1 MRNPDAPLFSP
12 SPMGGRAPR
21 PELLYLVHRIPYPPN
36 KGDKIR
42 SFHLLRHLAQRYRI
56 HLGAF
61 VDDPADW
68 AHGETLRRWV
78 EGELCLLPLS
88 RRRALLRSLTGLVTG
103 RPLTLPYYRD
113 RRMERW
119 VKARLSQG
127 VRRALVYSSS
137 MAQYL
142 LPYQEVHRIIDFVDM
157 DSDKWRQ
164 YAGSHPFPLSLL
176 YRREAARLFAFE
188 RSVARAFAASLFV
201 SPAEAE
207 LFRRQAPES
216 AARVFAISNGVD
228 TEYFSPQ
235 ASLPSPY
242 PPGEQ
247 AVVFTGAMDYWANVD
262 AVCWFAEAVWPALS
276 AAHPAAVFYIVGAR
290 PEARVRALAGL
301 PRVVVTG
308 AVADVRPYLA
318 HARLAVAPLRIARG
332 IQNKVLEAMAMARAT
347 VVSPQALEG
356 IAARPGE
363 EVAVADGAGEFL
375 SRCAA
380 LLADPARAEVL
391 GRRAR
396 ARVLA
401 DYGWDAHLA
410 RLDGLLEP
418 APSRGV
424 EP

>member
-1 MRNPDAPLFSP
+1 
-12 SPMGGRAPR
+12 
-21 PELLYLVHRIPYPPN
+21 
-36 KGDKIR
+36 
-42 SFHLLRHLAQRYRI
+42 
-56 HLGAF
+56 
-61 VDDPADW
+61 
-68 AHGETLRRWV
+68 
-78 EGELCLLPLS
+78 
-88 RRRALLRSLTGLVTG
+88 
-103 RPLTLPYYRD
+103 
-113 RRMERW
+113 
-119 VKARLSQG
+119 
-127 VRRALVYSSS
+127 
-137 MAQYL
+137 
-142 LPYQEVHRIIDFVDM
+142 
-157 DSDKWRQ
+157 
-164 YAGSHPFPLSLL
+164 
-176 YRREAARLFAFE
+176 
-188 RSVARAFAASLFV
+188 
-201 SPAEAE
+201 
-207 LFRRQAPES
+207 
-216 AARVFAISNGVD
+216 
-228 TEYFSPQ
+228 
-235 ASLPSPY
+235 
-242 PPGEQ
+242 
-247 AVVFTGAMDYWANVD
+247 VVFTGAMDYWANVD

-418 APSRGV
+418 APSPGV